1 MYEIESGLAVPDR
14 LTVTLMPKGR
24 HLMFMDLDRQLK
36 EDDIFS
42 INLKF
47 VPCGRVTVPF
57 HVTRL
62 PGLVYTHGEI
72 HTKGRTQ
79 KDHDHKQH
87 DHSH

>member
-1 MYEIESGLAVPDR
+1 MYEIESRLAVPDGQ
-14 LTVTLMPKGR
+14 TVALMPKGR

-36 EDDIFS
+36 EDDIF
-42 INLKF
+42 LVTLEF
-47 VPCGRVTVPF
+47 VPCGRVMLPF

-62 PGLVYTHGEI
+62 PGLVHTPREI
-72 HTKGRTQ
+72 HTKGHTQ